1 MDIGMIAA
9 LIVFIVTYLLI
20 AVNRTPWYRLKR
32 SDVALIG
39 AVGMIIVHA
48 LSIDEAADSIDFK
61 VIFLLLG
68 MMTLVA
74 GLEFAGFFTV
84 VSNWL
89 LRSSGSGAKLLATIM
104 LSSAILSAIALN
116 DAIVLMFTPIVIKCC
131 RRIKVNPIHYLVGL
145 MMSANI
151 GSIATPVGNP
161 QNAYIV
167 SRTGIDFLE
176 YSLYSIPISFCCL
189 IITYLILLL
198 IYRKKLMQPA
208 VISEDDEEMR
218 KIDGFRLEIMI
229 GILCATFIGFILT
242 GFYDFEL
249 YHVAI
254 VSGIASAIVILSGS
268 IWNAG
273 WLAERIDWSI
283 LLFFI
288 GLFVLIG
295 GASHSGLISDFSS
308 YIPGFGEGETPDN
321 LKLSIYTVVLSN
333 LVSNVPAVMLIS
345 EMMPATDLML
355 CIVLAA
361 ASTLAGN
368 TTLLG
373 SAANIIVAE
382 RSEKYGVRIDFFR
395 FMAVGIIVTV
405 ATIAVMLICVNLMF
419 E

>member
-1 MDIGMIAA
+1 MIAA

-131 RRIKVNPIHYLVGL
+131 RRIKVNPIPYLIGL
-145 MMSANI
+145 MLSANI

-176 YSLYSIPISFCCL
+176 YTMYSIPISFLCL
-189 IITYLILLL
+189 VVAYLILL
-198 IYRKKLMQPA
+198 IIFRKRLMEPM
-208 VISEDDEEMR
+208 ETMDDRGIMR
-218 KIDGFRLEIMI
+218 PVDTRKLEIMM
-229 GILCATFIGFILT
+229 GILCATFVGFILT

-249 YHVAI
+249 YQVAL
-254 VSGIASAIVILSGS
+254 VSGACSAIVILSS
-268 IWNAG
+268 SFRKNAD
-273 WLAERIDWSI
+273 WLVGKIDWSI
-283 LLFFI
+283 LFFFI

-295 GASHSGLISDFSS
+295 GASHSGLISEFSS
-308 YIPGFGEGETPDN
+308 QIPGFGEGETPDVFT
-321 LKLSIYTVVLSN
+321 LSVFTVILSN

-345 EMMPATDLML
+345 EMMPTTDLML
-355 CIVLAA
+355 SIVLAS

-382 RSEKYGVRIDFFR
+382 RSERYGVHIDFFK
-395 FMAVGIIVTV
+395 FMAIGVIVTI
-405 ATIAVMLICVNLMF
+405 ATMAVMLLCVDVLF
-419 E
+419 G

>member
-1 MDIGMIAA
+1 MDIRTIAA

-32 SDVALIG
+32 CDVALIG
-39 AVGMIIVHA
+39 ALGMIIVHA
-48 LSIDEAADSIDFK
+48 LTIGEAADSIDFK

-131 RRIKVNPIHYLVGL
+131 RRIKVNPIPYLVGL
-145 MMSANI
+145 MLSANI

-167 SRTGIDFLE
+167 SRTGIGFLE
-176 YSLYSIPISFCCL
+176 YSTYSIPISFCCL
-189 IITYLILLL
+189 VVAYLILL
-198 IYRKKLMQPA
+198 IIFRKKLMEPM
-208 VISEDDEEMR
+208 VTYDDRSVMR
-218 KIDGFRLEIMI
+218 PIDTKRLQIMI
-229 GILCATFIGFILT
+229 GILFATFVGFILT

-249 YHVAI
+249 YQVAM
-254 VSGIASAIVILSGS
+254 VSGVISAIVVLSGS
-268 IWNAG
+268 IKNAD
-273 WLAERIDWSI
+273 WLAGRIDWGI
-283 LLFFI
+283 LFFFI

-295 GASHSGLISDFSS
+295 GASHSGLISELSS
-308 YIPGFGEGETPDN
+308 GIPGFGEGEMPDEYT
-321 LKLSIYTVVLSN
+321 LSIFTVILSN

-345 EMMPATDLML
+345 EMMPSTNLML
-355 CIVLAA
+355 SIVLAS

-382 RSEKYGVRIDFFR
+382 RAERYGVHIDFFK

-405 ATIAVMLICVNLMF
+405 ATIAVMLLCVEVMF
-419 E
+419 N